1 MSMLKF
7 GQWKD
12 LLIREMD
19 GDTKPANPFDRN
31 LFKGGARVGAQRA
44 TQGVQNLASNMK
56 KAEAIVQLVL
66 NSIAEVEPNNKK
78 SILALVRKNL
88 AQMAG
93 AEAPVS
99 SSPMGSD
106 VEQ

>member
-1 MSMLKF
+1 MLKF

-19 GDTKPANPFDRN
+19 GDMKPTNPFDKN
-31 LFKGGARVGAQRA
+31 LFKGGANVGAQRA
-44 TQGVQNLASNMK
+44 TQGVQNLSSNMN
-56 KAEAIVQLVL
+56 KAKAIVQLVL
-66 NSIAEVEPNNKK
+66 NSIAEEVEPNNKK
-78 SILALVRKNL
+78 SILALVRKKL
-88 AQMAG
+88 AEIAG
-93 AEAPVS
+93 AKAPVN